1 MDGFRVDSIG
11 TLTYAYADE
20 TKHPS
25 RDMRCMLPEA
35 WEFLA
40 ELTHA
45 VRSVHRGALLT
56 AEDMQSDFRVIDI
69 AGFDADWSSEGVYKL
84 RDAASVAS
92 F

>member
-1 MDGFRVDSIG
+1 
-11 TLTYAYADE
+11 
-20 TKHPS
+20 
-25 RDMRCMLPEA
+25 MLPEA

-69 AGFDADWSSEGVYKL
+69 AGFDADWSSEGVSSCVTL
-84 RDAASVAS
+84 CCERRVFLSSGSLLCTHCPAARPAHA
-92 F
+92 